1 MSPRELMQVYAR
13 DERLNT
19 GRFFSTG
26 GLDVSPGDHVGVV
39 LMVPG
44 APKNEKEVS
53 DYIYRRM
60 MGPSR
65 GVTSVKVW
73 MRHTVSLLRARF
85 TAESMKKRL
94 DSIGGGTAIERMNRE
109 QSEAVQRCIRSR
121 VTLPDSVRVTTF
133 VGSPFGSPE
142 LEETASRMIEED
154 VTHVILFPLFPQYSA
169 GTTGRGLA
177 EWESMLARGNLPRW
191 PTVAVWEFARN
202 RKYVEAISD
211 RIDQALQRF
220 PRHLRDDVHLLFA
233 AHGRTAIR
241 SEFDADPY
249 CCLVHN
255 TVDRVMERR
264 NHDRLF
270 TLSFVRDGLFG
281 SKISTALA
289 ARLAALKKT
298 GCRAVLVIPVDY
310 VSEQFDTSYLLDVRL
325 RDLADEAGI
334 VHYHVMTGLNCH
346 PLFIEAVSDMIVD
359 RIAEGRVR
367 VDSLQSVSCPRFSW
381 RTDALNRG
389 PDADIECGICPYN
402 GDRPD
407 RDENPPGD
415 RTPPPAG
422 ERTARRTSQV
432 TAPASRSSAGG
443 VD

>member
-1 MSPRELMQVYAR
+1 MRVYAR

-19 GRFFSTG
+19 GRFFSSG
-26 GLDVSPGDHVGVV
+26 GLEVSPGDHVGVV

-44 APKNEKEVS
+44 APKNEKEVA

-73 MRHTVSLLRARF
+73 MRHALSSLRARF
-85 TAESMKKRL
+85 TAETMKQRL

-109 QSEAVQRCIRSR
+109 QAEAVQRGIRSR
-121 VTLPDSVRVTTF
+121 ITLPDSVRVSTYL
-133 VGSPFGSPE
+133 GSPFGSPE
-142 LEETASRMIEED
+142 LEQTADRMVAD
-154 VTHVILFPLFPQYSA
+154 GVTHVILFPLFPQYSA

-177 EWESMLARGNLPRW
+177 EWEAMLTRGNLPHW

-202 RKYVEAISD
+202 DKYVQAIND

-220 PRHLRDDVHLLFA
+220 PRHLREDVHLLFA
-233 AHGRTAIR
+233 AHGRTSIH
-241 SEFDADPY
+241 SEKDADPY

-255 TVDRVMERR
+255 TVDSVMEHRS
-264 NHDRLF
+264 HDRLF

-281 SKISTALA
+281 SRISTELA

-325 RDLADEAGI
+325 RNMADESGI
-334 VHYHVMTGLNCH
+334 VHYHVITGLNCH
-346 PLFIEAVSDMIVD
+346 PLFIESVSDMIVE
-359 RIAEGRVR
+359 RITAGGVR
-367 VDSLQSVSCPRFSW
+367 TESVQPISCPRRSW
-381 RTDALNRG
+381 RMAALGRHG
-389 PDADIECGICPYN
+389 ELECGICPYN
-402 GDRPD
+402 GAPESEASRRSARSAGKQQEMQP
-407 RDENPPGD
+407 
-415 RTPPPAG
+415 G
-422 ERTARRTSQV
+422 ERFSARSPQPSP
-432 TAPASRSSAGG
+432 APSSAGG